1 MYILQRDRGILR
13 VLRNSLHLHGHR
25 LQHRV
30 DACQR
35 IRHHHLALA
44 HVHHTGQ
51 GQGDHRRDDDIE
63 QQVQQ
68 KLRGDA
74 VCREQQPTRDQKGE
88 HTVDGGGVE
97 HHGQAQIF
105 GVGDDP
111 LFVLIN
117 GGLELF
123 ERKYR
128 LPEGLDHRDTPD
140 ILHGLIG
147 HRLQG
152 VAVLPHFFS
161 HPLAGHGRHDEKRQH
176 HRRKAQQTQP
186 PVERQQQNQQPHRGG
201 DGVVLVGQ
209 LVGQIGLGGSGA
221 LMDDFTQLAAA
232 ESLGKAQRQHRQM
245 LRHRQPQI
253 GRHPE
258 RRQVGAHQ
266 RCNVNKVSQHRKQH
280 CHPAVMGDVHRLRI
294 VRCGVQHIPQ
304 DLPDVHKRH
313 QRHQRT
319 DRRQHPRSVGE
330 ISVVPGVAHQPGKI
344 GLFFTERPP
353 SNNFYAKMCRGVF
366 APQHILRINLLDF
379 QYRTAQCSC
388 RS

>member
-1 MYILQRDRGILR
+1 MHILQHNRSVLR
-13 VLRNSLHLHGHR
+13 VLRNSLHLHGRR

-44 HVHHTGQ
+44 HIHHTGQ
-51 GQGDHRRDDDIE
+51 SQGDHRRDDDIE

-68 KLRGDA
+68 KFRGHT
-74 VCREQQPTRDQKGE
+74 VSREQQPARDQKGE
-88 HTVDGGGVE
+88 HAVDGGGVE
-97 HHGQAQIF
+97 HHGQAQVF

-111 LFVLIN
+111 LFILIN

-123 ERKYR
+123 EGKYR

-140 ILHGLIG
+140 VLHGLIG

-161 HPLAGHGRHDEKRQH
+161 HPLAGHGRHNEESQH
-176 HRRKAQQTQP
+176 HRRKAQQPQP
-186 PVERQQQNQQPHRGG
+186 PVKCQQQHQQPHRGG

-209 LVGQIGLGGSGA
+209 LVCQIGLGGSGA
-221 LMDDFTQLAAA
+221 LVDDLAQLAAA
-232 ESLGKAQRQHRQM
+232 EGLGKAQRQHRQM

-258 RRQVGAHQ
+258 RRQMGAHQ
-266 RCNVNKVSQHRKQH
+266 RCNVNEVGQHRKQH

-294 VRCGVQHIPQ
+294 VRRSVQHIPQ

-319 DRRQHPRSVGE
+319 DRRQYPRDVGE
-330 ISVVPGVAHQPGKI
+330 ISVVPGIAHQPGKI
-344 GLFFTERPP
+344 GLFFHEKT
-353 SNNFYAKMCRGVF
+353 SFK
-366 APQHILRINLLDF
+366 
-379 QYRTAQCSC
+379 
-388 RS
+388 